1 MLHLTLLSHC
11 VLRAEISDEPYF
23 RACGQANVH
32 GQVQGESIS
41 GVIDFPALDL
51 LHFFWVTRMRDWF
64 QAV

>member
-1 MLHLTLLSHC
+1 MSLSFQ
-11 VLRAEISDEPYF
+11 V
-23 RACGQANVH
+23 CGQANVH

-51 LHFFWVTRMRDWF
+51 LHFFGVTGMRDRF